1 MNNFFNTQVISFG
14 TKDEFI
20 HEVGTQ
26 QHARKIN
33 GINALNIFNKTLI
46 AYQKRN
52 TE

>member
-1 MNNFFNTQVISFG
+1 M
-14 TKDEFI
+14 
-20 HEVGTQ
+20 HEIGTQ

-33 GINALNIFNKTLI
+33 GIDASNIFNKTLT